1 MAQQGNFKSPSRM
14 GGLGDG
20 ASLASTGSVSGG
32 KPRDQ
37 GIKEVDFERR
47 SFLGKVVGGV
57 GAAVA
62 ISTLYPV
69 VRYLIPP
76 PVKEVKSVNELTVG
90 KASEVPE
97 NTGKIFQFNKDKVIV
112 INDNGKLTACS
123 AVCTHL
129 GCSVGW
135 NNAENLIFC
144 PCHGAK
150 YQQTGEI
157 ISGPQPKPLAPFK
170 VRVDGENIIISK
182 A

>member
-1 MAQQGNFKSPSRM
+1 M
-14 GGLGDG
+14 GTLGDS
-20 ASLASTGSVSGG
+20 APLSSTG
-32 KPRDQ
+32 KPREQ
-37 GIKEVDFERR
+37 VSAGVDFERR
-47 SFLGKVVGGV
+47 GFLGKVVGGI

-62 ISTLYPV
+62 LSTLYPV
-69 VRYLIPP
+69 VRYIIPP
-76 PVKEVKSVNELTVG
+76 PVKEVESVNELVVG
-90 KASEVPE
+90 KASEVAE
-97 NTGKIFQFNKDKVIV
+97 NTGKIYQFNKDKVLV

-135 NNAENLIFC
+135 DNAQNLIFC

-150 YQQTGEI
+150 YKQTGEI

-170 VRVDGENIIISK
+170 VRVEGEDLIIAK

>member
-20 ASLASTGSVSGG
+20 APLSSAAMVSGG

-37 GIKEVDFERR
+37 GFKEVDFERR

-69 VRYLIPP
+69 IKYIIP
-76 PVKEVKSVNELTVG
+76 PVKKFSNLTELVVG

-112 INDNGKLTACS
+112 INDNGNLTACS

-129 GCSVGW
+129 GCLVHW
-135 NNAENLIFC
+135 DNALNIISC

-150 YQQTGEI
+150 YKQTGEI
-157 ISGPQPKPLAPFK
+157 ISGPQPLPLPVFK
-170 VRVDGENIIISK
+170 ARVDGENLIIAK

>member
-1 MAQQGNFKSPSRM
+1 MAQQGNFKSPSRL

-20 ASLASTGSVSGG
+20 ASPSSAGAVSAG

-37 GIKEVDFERR
+37 GLKEVDFERR
-47 SFLGKVVGGV
+47 SFLGKIVGGI

-62 ISTLYPV
+62 ISTIYPV
-69 VRYLIPP
+69 IRYIIP
-76 PVKEVKSVNELTVG
+76 PVKSFSNLNELIVG

-97 NTGKIFQFNKDKVIV
+97 NSGKIFQFNKDKVIV
-112 INDNGKLTACS
+112 VNDNGQLTACS

-129 GCSVGW
+129 GCLVHW
-135 NNAENLIFC
+135 DNAQNLLSC

-150 YQQTGEI
+150 YKQTGEI
-157 ISGPQPKPLAPFK
+157 ISGPQPLPLPVFK
-170 VRVDGENIIISK
+170 ARVEGENLIIAK